1 MGLAFCPNPACLCG
15 HTANELSTAMGTVI
29 FSDVHADASA
39 ISAFASCIK
48 KPYFTD
54 HFGTIDTVVNLGDIL
69 HRGNQPFATLT
80 HVHRLAGEFRL
91 ISVMGNH
98 DHAFINKIPVSG
110 SDAVSTRRHEEV
122 RGSPLLSLFTGMP
135 MEQVSDS
142 MLFVHGGPIELNSST
157 LRLKCWQ
164 RLGREPGDSFA
175 GYYYTPEMAF
185 SALRSRGLVHM
196 CCGHQHSP
204 LCCRD
209 TPEGIKNEDLEFCEM
224 QGAKNAPDPLLVAQL
239 PLDVPAIVRLG
250 ACYGKNP
257 EFAYTD
263 FTTFSFIRMA

>member
-1 MGLAFCPNPACLCG
+1 
-15 HTANELSTAMGTVI
+15 MGTVI

-39 ISAFASCIK
+39 ISAFVSCIK
-48 KPYFTD
+48 KPSFAD

-69 HRGNQPFATLT
+69 HRGNHPSATLSY
-80 HVHRLAGEFRL
+80 VHQLAGEFRL

-98 DHAFINKIPVSG
+98 DHAFINRIPVSG
-110 SDAVSTRRHEEV
+110 SDAVSTCRHEEV

-135 MEQVSDS
+135 MEWVCDT
-142 MLFVHGGPIELNSST
+142 MLFVHGGPIELGSST

-175 GYYYTPEMAF
+175 GYHYTPEMAF
-185 SALRSRGLVHM
+185 SALRSRRLVHM

-204 LCCRD
+204 LCCRN
-209 TPEGIKNEDLEFCEM
+209 TPDGIKKYDLEFCEIK
-224 QGAKNAPDPLLVAQL
+224 GAKNDPGALLVAQL
-239 PLDVPAIVRLG
+239 PLDVPTIFRLG
-250 ACYGKNP
+250 ACSGKNP
-257 EFAYTD
+257 EFAFTD